1 MALTKLNGDFEYVLV
16 TNNQAAAR
24 YSTITDTFRL
34 NFALAKRAP
43 RLLTI
48 MTMETFEAVKNRG
61 SEDPA
66 VKDYALSFNNSISF
80 TWINRRISGCCPI
93 CILTFSNPSFHAL
106 VMVDNVSI
114 PSKIRIGQLAFIK
127 CPLEGQDYHFSRR
140 ESEVLFQFTDILWG
154 QDSYGHRTA
163 DLKNL
168 IARYKIRFVL
178 PDKFPTE

>member
-1 MALTKLNGDFEYVLV
+1 MGLTKLNGDFEYVLV
-16 TNNQAAAR
+16 TNNQAAAH
-24 YSTITDTFRL
+24 YSTRTDMLRMCFT
-34 NFALAKRAP
+34 LAKRAP

-48 MTMETFEAVKNRG
+48 LTMGTFEAVKNRD
-61 SEDPA
+61 SEDPV
-66 VKDYALSFNNSISF
+66 VKDCSLSFDNSISL

-93 CILTFSNPSFHAL
+93 CMLTFSNPSFHAL

-114 PSKIRIGQLAFIK
+114 PGKIRIGQLEFIK

-140 ESEVLFQFTDILWG
+140 ESEVLFQFTDTLWG
-154 QDSYGHRTA
+154 QDSYGYRTA
-163 DLKNL
+163 DLNNL